1 MGKDYLVI
9 MFEIDC
15 DTHLALR
22 SYRQVNVC
30 EFKARQGYTERTC
43 LKKKKQK
50 HKQKKGKKEIGSF

>member
-30 EFKARQGYTERTC
+30 EFKARQGYIERDYF
-43 LKKKKQK
+43 KKTT
-50 HKQKKGKKEIGSF
+50 KEVNGNTWVS